1 MFDIYSHNQKSPDCH
16 TAIII
21 TVELFMC
28 ASERQRL
35 VVINQVKEFHSMLI
49 YDLWLT
55 IREAMMLLLLK
66 LS

>member
-1 MFDIYSHNQKSPDCH
+1 
-16 TAIII
+16 
-21 TVELFMC
+21 MC
-28 ASERQRL
+28 ASETQRL
-35 VVINQVKEFHSMLI
+35 VVINQVKAFHSMLI